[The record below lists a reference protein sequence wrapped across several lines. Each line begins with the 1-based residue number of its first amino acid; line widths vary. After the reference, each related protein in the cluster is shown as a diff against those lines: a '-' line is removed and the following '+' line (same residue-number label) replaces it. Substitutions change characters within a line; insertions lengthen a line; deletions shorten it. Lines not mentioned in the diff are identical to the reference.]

1 MSRGGTDR
9 LVGLRTDEVIDPAP
23 AGQGSRTM
31 AFSDV
36 EIQGFHA
43 AVAAPQPQP
52 EDLYRLGLIY
62 STGQGAPLDYVE
74 AHKWFNLA
82 ALRGFEAAKS
92 CRKELADQMSSAE
105 IAAAQRAAREWMSR
119 PN

>member
-1 MSRGGTDR
+1 MQAN
-9 LVGLRTDEVIDPAP
+9 EVEDPAS
-23 AGQGSRTM
+23 ARQGSKTM

-43 AVAAPQPQP
+43 AVSAPQPHP

-62 STGQGAPLDYVE
+62 STGQGAPLDLVE

-82 ALRGFEAAKS
+82 ALRGWDAAKH